1 MLVQIFFSKR
11 CERLVDFHH
20 FIPEI
25 VRIKDSRWFHSCKS
39 YKLDKM
45 ILYHVAQG
53 TRRFVEPAALL
64 DTEVLDS
71 CNFYVVDIVT
81 IPERFEDTGGKTER
95 KHVLCSFLA
104 KKMVDTV
111 NLVLVED
118 RSIDTVQL
126 TCRFEI
132 VTERFLDDDTRMR
145 SI

>member
-11 CERLVDFHH
+11 RERLVDFHH

-39 YKLDKM
+39 YKLDK
-45 ILYHVAQG
+45 
-53 TRRFVEPAALL
+53 
-64 DTEVLDS
+64 
-71 CNFYVVDIVT
+71 VT
-81 IPERFEDTGGKTER
+81 IPERFEDAVGKTER

-111 NLVLVED
+111 NLVFVED

>member
-1 MLVQIFFSKR
+1 
-11 CERLVDFHH
+11 
-20 FIPEI
+20 
-25 VRIKDSRWFHSCKS
+25 
-39 YKLDKM
+39 M

-81 IPERFEDTGGKTER
+81 IPKRFEDTVGKTER